1 MLNAIIVKM
10 WIESEI
16 KHLQHKLDMGTA
28 LPVSAK
34 AQINVLK
41 KFYDEFNLEAISLDD
56 VQYHSE
62 W

>member
-1 MLNAIIVKM
+1 M

-41 KFYDEFNLEAISLDD
+41 KFYEEFNLEAISLDD